1 MKVSHLTVISKE
13 SGTASVYVEGKEGVS
28 DLHLIYRDGFAVV
41 NFSSEPDGGARVGVS
56 YPACDIQE
64 IVSVV

>member
-13 SGTASVYVEGKEGVS
+13 GGTASVYVDGEGGIS

-41 NFSSEPDGGARVGVS
+41 NFIREPYCGARVGVS

>member
-1 MKVSHLTVISKE
+1 MKVSHLTVIKND
-13 SGTASVYVEGKEGVS
+13 GTSTVFVEGGFGQS